1 MNKKIDNPHLMGYK
15 RRFHRKRGKARR
27 YSKDS
32 ESSIYKRVVKDG
44 YDGREFIVSG
54 DSETTF
60 GQACK
65 NQWQFESVGRNSG
78 WYIKDKRGNDVT
90 NMSLISFDGI
100 CILIPEYGSEKKT
113 EDRDKVSV
121 SSSIHDS
128 VEYYD

>member
-1 MNKKIDNPHLMGYK
+1 MGYK
-15 RRFHRKRGKARR
+15 RRFHRGRLKSRR
-27 YSKDS
+27 HYKDS
-32 ESSIYKRVVKDG
+32 DSSIYKRVIKDG
-44 YDGREFIVSG
+44 FDGKEFIVSG

-78 WYIKDKRGNDVT
+78 WYIKDARGNDVT

-100 CILIPEYGSEKKT
+100 CVLIPEYGSEKQT
-113 EDRDKVSV
+113 EERDKASKYW
-121 SSSIHDS
+121 SIQAS